1 MRLNAKNKEKLG
13 SFLQCGTLKTFVI
26 NKEYSEKK
34 TVFVT
39 IFSLGL
45 SPMDSNL
52 SLGLSPMDSNLR
64 PLKKEKF
71 FYCKKGPP

>member
-1 MRLNAKNKEKLG
+1 M
-13 SFLQCGTLKTFVI
+13 KTFVI
-26 NKEYSEKK
+26 NKGYSEK

-64 PLKKEKF
+64 PPEERKVLLL
-71 FYCKKGPP
+71 

>member
-26 NKEYSEKK
+26 NKGYCEKK
-34 TVFVT
+34 T